1 MIENIWPL
9 PVLET
14 ERTILQPWKLEY
26 AEEMLTFTTNEEVI
40 RLSDGW
46 KLIDTVKK
54 AERKIKKFIDG
65 KANEWAIT
73 IKQSGENKIVGSIGF
88 NREQLK
94 LSNYKIF
101 GFDDS
106 SGDTSKSFIGPF
118 GYLIAKSYWGQGIA
132 TEAALRVMEY
142 AFTDLKTDVI
152 TTAHK
157 NHNARSKRVIE
168 KCGFK
173 FRDIFPKNKANDPE
187 SRAYYFLTLG
197 DYAKLREMK

>member
-9 PVLET
+9 PILET
-14 ERTILQPWKLEY
+14 ERTVLLPWKLEY
-26 AEEMLTFTTNEEVI
+26 AEEMLTFAADEEVI
-40 RLSDGW
+40 RLSSGW

-54 AERKIKKFIDG
+54 AERKIKKYIDG
-65 KANEWAIT
+65 KENEWAIA
-73 IKQSGENKIVGSIGF
+73 IKQNGENKIVGHIGF

-106 SGDTSKSFIGPF
+106 GGDTDKSFIGPF
-118 GYLIAKSYWGQGIA
+118 GYSLAKNYWGQGIA
-132 TEAALRVMEY
+132 TEAVLRVMEY
-142 AFTDLKTDVI
+142 AFTDLKTDVMTI
-152 TTAHK
+152 YHK

-173 FRDIFPKNKANDPE
+173 FRDILPKNKTSDPE
-187 SRAYYFLTLG
+187 SRAYYFLTLD
-197 DYAKLREMK
+197 DYAKLRKMK